1 MPLSVLVDARA
12 LTHSGI
18 GRYLRE
24 VVNRLLNDERF
35 DRVLMLGHLRDVERY
50 AEGHSQGEKIRP
62 ISFPY
67 DWYSA
72 RAQARWATLLAR
84 NTLNVDVAFFP
95 HYDVPVLRIPA
106 PYVVTIQDLIH
117 WEVPELFPA
126 WKRKI
131 AGTVL
136 RRAVT
141 RAESVVVSSGSSR
154 ADLLKRYPDVAGK
167 VQMIPHGTGGDFTTL
182 GQRRPITEEVQALRP
197 YLLAVGNRKA
207 HKNLVA
213 AVETLARLRAERP
226 DIRLVIVGRDFG
238 EDAEVLRRA
247 GALGALNSVVI
258 RSAVDDAELRDL
270 YAGAE
275 CLIFPSLYEGFGLPI
290 LEAMGCGTPV
300 VASNRSSIP
309 EVCGEAA
316 MLLDPHDHDGM
327 AAAVRSLNGDPQL
340 REELVARGRERAL
353 SLTWDSTVAQT
364 LDLLARV
371 AESVPTATDSVRT
384 GR

>member
-24 VVNRLLNDERF
+24 VLDRLLADERF
-35 DRVLMLGHLRDVERY
+35 GRVVMLGHLGDVERY
-50 AEGHSQGEKIRP
+50 AGGHRRGEKIRP

-84 NTLNVDVAFFP
+84 NALNVDVAFFP
-95 HYDVPVLRIPA
+95 HYDVPALRVPA

-131 AGTVL
+131 AATVL

-141 RAESVVVSSGSSR
+141 RAESVVVSSGSTR
-154 ADLLKRYPDVAGK
+154 ADLLKRHPAVAGK
-167 VQMIPHGTGGDFTTL
+167 VRLIAHGTGSEFTTP
-182 GQRRPITEEVQALRP
+182 GQRSIPEEVQALRP

-258 RSAVDDAELRDL
+258 RGATDDAELRDL

-275 CLIFPSLYEGFGLPI
+275 CLLFPSLYEGFGLPI

-340 REELVARGRERAL
+340 RGERVARGRERAL
-353 SLTWDSTVAQT
+353 SLTWDSTAAQT
-364 LDLLARV
+364 LDLLVRV
-371 AESVPTATDSVRT
+371 AGSVATATDSVRT
-384 GR
+384 RK